1 MSVEYTEQ
9 ELSIFEG
16 LVNMV
21 SSPDQ
26 LERIAGRMQMG
37 DFVKNH
43 GNEKCDAMFAV
54 LQEKW
59 RNEDED

>member
-1 MSVEYTEQ
+1 MSAEYNSQ
-9 ELSIFEG
+9 ELRVFED

-21 SSPDQ
+21 SSQDQ
-26 LERIAGRMQMG
+26 VERITGRIQMQ